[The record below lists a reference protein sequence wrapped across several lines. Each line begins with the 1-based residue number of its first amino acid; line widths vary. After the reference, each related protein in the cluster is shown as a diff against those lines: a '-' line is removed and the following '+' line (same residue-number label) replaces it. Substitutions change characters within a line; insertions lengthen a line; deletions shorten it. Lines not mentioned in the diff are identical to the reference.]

1 MPIVL
6 PVGLPLA
13 EFLAVWAFLALN
25 ILTPGPN
32 VMNTIALS
40 MGSGRAA
47 GMGAALGTGVGIGVW
62 CLGMLLG
69 ATALLAAVPVAK
81 LALTGLAAALLVW
94 FASRYLRAARDGF
107 IARRRGDPPVP
118 PGRRGAGLGTGFA
131 RSLMVLLTNP
141 KALTTWLTVAGLFP
155 VARAGGADIALLCL
169 GASVLAVT
177 IHAGY
182 ALLFS
187 TQPAARA
194 WLRAAPALNLGVGL
208 FFLAFAASL
217 AAGLAAGLAATG

>member
-1 MPIVL
+1 MIPL
-6 PVGLPLA
+6 PPPGLPLA
-13 EFLAVWAFLALN
+13 EFLAVWTFLAMN

-69 ATALLAAVPVAK
+69 ATALLAALPGTRAV
-81 LALTGLAAALLVW
+81 LTALAAGLLVW
-94 FASRYLRAARDGF
+94 FAARYLRAARDGF
-107 IARRRGDPPVP
+107 RARRRGEPPVP
-118 PGRRGAGLGTGFA
+118 QGRTGAGLGTGFA

-141 KALTTWLTVAGLFP
+141 KALTTWLAVAGIFP
-155 VARAGGADIALLCL
+155 VARATGSDIAVLCL
-169 GASVLAVT
+169 GASGMAMT

-182 ALLFS
+182 ALIFS
-187 TQPAARA
+187 TPPAARA
-194 WLRAAPALNLGVGL
+194 WLRAAPVLNLGVGL
-208 FFLAFAASL
+208 FFLGFALTLAVGL
-217 AAGLAAGLAATG
+217 TRAAG

>member
-1 MPIVL
+1 MIAVSPL
-6 PVGLPLA
+6 GLPLA
-13 EFLAVWAFLALN
+13 EFLAVWSFLALN

-47 GMGAALGTGVGIGVW
+47 GMGAALGTGVGIGIW

-69 ATALLAAVPVAK
+69 ATALLAAVPMARVV
-81 LALTGLAAALLVW
+81 LTGLAAALLFW
-94 FASRYLRAARDGF
+94 FASRYLRAARQGF

-118 PGRRGAGLGTGFA
+118 PGRRGAGMRTGFA

-141 KALTTWLTVAGLFP
+141 KALTTWLAVAGIFP
-155 VARAGGADIALLCL
+155 VARATGGDIALLCL

-182 ALLFS
+182 ALVFS
-187 TQPAARA
+187 TPPAARA
-194 WLRAAPALNLGVGL
+194 WLRAAPVLNLGVGL
-208 FFLAFAASL
+208 FFMGFAIIL
-217 AAGLAAGLAATG
+217 ATGLTGGN